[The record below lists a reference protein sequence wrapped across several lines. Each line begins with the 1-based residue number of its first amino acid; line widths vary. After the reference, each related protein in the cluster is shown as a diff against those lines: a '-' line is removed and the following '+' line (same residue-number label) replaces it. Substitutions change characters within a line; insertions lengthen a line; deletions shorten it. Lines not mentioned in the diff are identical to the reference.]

1 MRWIRGS
8 IGGNELHETIIQ
20 QVLEIEKQAQATHDA
35 AVSQAEQLPV
45 QAQKEAQN
53 LVEKARAE
61 AQAEA
66 RQLAA
71 DAQAQD
77 ECARI
82 LSKADQDSARL
93 EALAMNHF
101 DRAVSYVLDRVI
113 GKESII

>member
-1 MRWIRGS
+1 LP
-8 IGGNELHETIIQ
+8 EKLIQ
-20 QVLEIEKQAQATHDA
+20 QVLEIEKQAQTIHDA

-45 QAQKEAQN
+45 HTEKEAQD
-53 LVEKARAE
+53 LIEKARAE
-61 AQAEA
+61 AQTEA
-66 RQLAA
+66 RQLVA

-82 LSKADQDSARL
+82 LAKADEDSARL

-113 GKESII
+113 GKD